1 MKHQRYLIGAIYHR
15 VRNRLPFGARGP
27 HILCIFLTLAAVV
40 TLVSG
45 CSTQPPQ
52 SGPGTSQATESRRP
66 FSDEAELKDYALSF
80 WVCEPP
86 DSASTSRYQL
96 RFFYEGTCFSWN
108 FSYGTDQTLAD
119 CLKEVLWHD
128 VVSYKSTTQ
137 LLLAEINANG
147 MESLRLDVA
156 YDVENSQIVDE
167 NGETVGIFLED
178 GTLKCGQEIFHREER
193 PADLSTAFIQA
204 KTSLFTDIYGDLT
217 TYEQVKYNP
226 IAHIGTKFLLTGTAE
241 LDDYYNYDYRDMEA
255 LYFCV
260 CVTPTGGGYADRW
273 YIYCERGEYAE
284 LFDTLTQGPVSD
296 IVLVCRG
303 MFYDSIQHEMAGLVD
318 YCMG

>member
-1 MKHQRYLIGAIYHR
+1 MKPWETSPHTRGDDKHKDSP
-15 VRNRLPFGARGP
+15 VPFGIRTWIQRIIWVSL
-27 HILCIFLTLAAVV
+27 ILTAVV
-40 TLVSG
+40 MIFAG
-45 CSTQPPQ
+45 CTPS
-52 SGPGTSQATESRRP
+52 SQMEQTGEKRQF
-66 FSDEAELKDYALSF
+66 FSDEADLEAYASSF
-80 WVCEPP
+80 WTCQIK
-86 DSASTSRYQL
+86 DSTSTNHYKI
-96 RFFYEGTCFSWN
+96 RFFYQGTCYSWN
-108 FSYGTDQTLAD
+108 FSYDTDETLAD

-128 VVSYKSTTQ
+128 EVSYKSTTQ

-193 PADLSTAFIQA
+193 LADLSTAFTQA

-284 LFDTLTQGPVSD
+284 FFDTLTQGPVSD

-303 MFYDSIQHEMAGLVD
+303 IFYDSIQHEMAGLVD

>member
-1 MKHQRYLIGAIYHR
+1 MMPKNVQLVLSLITRVLFLVVAAI
-15 VRNRLPFGARGP
+15 
-27 HILCIFLTLAAVV
+27 LAYNGVIVA
-40 TLVSG
+40 
-45 CSTQPPQ
+45 
-52 SGPGTSQATESRRP
+52 
-66 FSDEAELKDYALSF
+66 
-80 WVCEPP
+80 
-86 DSASTSRYQL
+86 QL
-96 RFFYEGTCFSWN
+96 RMGLYYT
-108 FSYGTDQTLAD
+108 TLRWPSGIAYIPLVIFGVCS
-119 CLKEVLWHD
+119 CLF
-128 VVSYKSTTQ
+128 
-137 LLLAEINANG
+137 LL
-147 MESLRLDVA
+147 DK
-156 YDVENSQIVDE
+156 IVDL
-167 NGETVGIFLED
+167 V
-178 GTLKCGQEIFHREER
+178 KEIFHREER
-193 PADLSTAFIQA
+193 LADLSTAFIQA

-260 CVTPTGGGYADRW
+260 CVTPTGGGYSDRW

-284 LFDTLTQGPVSD
+284 FFDTLTQGPVSD